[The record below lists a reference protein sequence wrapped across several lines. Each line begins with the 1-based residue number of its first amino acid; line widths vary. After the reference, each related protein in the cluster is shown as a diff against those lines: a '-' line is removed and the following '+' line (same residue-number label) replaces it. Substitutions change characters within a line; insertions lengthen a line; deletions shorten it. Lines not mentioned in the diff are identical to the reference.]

1 MQTQQ
6 AAVAQSQ
13 LLQQINAMTPTWMVD
28 SFEYDFC
35 YSGPGSVSAS
45 FSLVM

>member
-6 AAVAQSQ
+6 SAVAQSQ
-13 LLQQINAMTPTWMVD
+13 LLQQFNAMTPTWMVD
-28 SFEYDFC
+28 SFEN
-35 YSGPGSVSAS
+35 GSVSAS

>member
-28 SFEYDFC
+28 SFDDFC

>member
-28 SFEYDFC
+28 SFENDFC
-35 YSGPGSVSAS
+35 IQI
-45 FSLVM
+45 LVPFLPLFLW